1 MSRGASLTIAVLA
14 LAAAACGGG
23 GQSLAEIAPKEEVEL
38 ARECLGDLRAGRL
51 ERVER
56 RLDPALLSTDTR
68 SKLAEAAAQ
77 FPPGEPR
84 SVELIGVNQGTDEGS
99 RSANLLFQYEFEQ
112 GWAAAGVLL
121 RREDGGPPRVTGV
134 HVKRLPESLE
144 RTHAFT
150 LRGRRAVHWLFLA
163 GALLVPAFVIATLI
177 ACWRA
182 SGQKKSWG
190 WIVLILLGVGGAT
203 LNWTTGR
210 IALSPLEIQ
219 TFGAA
224 VKKAS
229 PHAPWLVTL
238 TVPLGALLYLVSR
251 RLRGRSPAGDADATG
266 SDSRPPP
273 A

>member
-1 MSRGASLTIAVLA
+1 MSRGASLTMVVLA
-14 LAAAACGGG
+14 LAAAACGG
-23 GQSLAEIAPKEEVEL
+23 QKVAELAPKDEVEL

-56 RLDPALLSTDTR
+56 RLDPALLATDTR
-68 SKLAEAAAQ
+68 SKLGEAAAQ

-84 SVELIGVNQGTDEGS
+84 SVELIGANLGTSGGT

-112 GWAAAGVLL
+112 EWVAAGVLL
-121 RREDGGPPRVTGV
+121 RREDGGPPLVTAV

-150 LRGRRAVHWLFLA
+150 LRGKHALHYLFLA
-163 GALLVPAFVIATLI
+163 GAILVPSFVIATLI

-190 WIVLILLGVGGAT
+190 WIVFILLGVGGAT

-210 IALSPLEIQ
+210 VGLSPLEIQ
-219 TFGAA
+219 TFGAS

-229 PHAPWLVTL
+229 PYAPWLVTL

-251 RLRGRSPAGDADATG
+251 LRGRSSGRDGDAAG
-266 SDSRPPP
+266 PDSRPPP